1 MNLWLWIARSVAA
14 AILGLLIFTSFL
26 SFLLVSNFSGKVL
39 DVGTYTAILNEHD
52 AYNRLYDEVL
62 LEPQIRRITS
72 DLIGDIQLV
81 GQPEIVQIVRQIVP
95 PDYLQ
100 VEVEKNL
107 ASGIEYLNGERDAL
121 ELEIDLREP
130 LADVEANV
138 FEHIDRRIDELDIV
152 DIDAAQEPLDQLAE
166 VEELI
171 NAIVWDIATGKIPE
185 AIPAIGFIPEPLRA
199 NVFDSVLP
207 SILNDPRIDRRVSHG
222 LRANVT
228 TIRSEFIAGDTRR
241 FLKEVAHAGLT
252 PLVDQGIGQVSRY
265 ADDQGRLNLIAIAA
279 DNSDGVNEET
289 LRRDI
294 DGIRAQF
301 RRVVTI
307 AGDVALIVAIVGT
320 VVMFLIYLPSLINAM
335 RWPGLTLMLTGL
347 VLFVLGKIME
357 NTLPRLIN
365 ALVEEQIVRVSELPP
380 SAVTLV
386 NDLVQSLTDQL
397 FSGLANPAV
406 IILLVGALLFGGS
419 FLVHLLRPVAPWIR

>member
-1 MNLWLWIARSVAA
+1 M
-14 AILGLLIFTSFL
+14 
-26 SFLLVSNFSGKVL
+26 
-39 DVGTYTAILNEHD
+39 
-52 AYNRLYDEVL
+52 
-62 LEPQIRRITS
+62 
-72 DLIGDIQLV
+72 
-81 GQPEIVQIVRQIVP
+81 
-95 PDYLQ
+95 
-100 VEVEKNL
+100 
-107 ASGIEYLNGERDAL
+107 
-121 ELEIDLREP
+121 
-130 LADVEANV
+130 
-138 FEHIDRRIDELDIV
+138 
-152 DIDAAQEPLDQLAE
+152 
-166 VEELI
+166 
-171 NAIVWDIATGKIPE
+171 
-185 AIPAIGFIPEPLRA
+185 
-199 NVFDSVLP
+199 
-207 SILNDPRIDRRVSHG
+207 
-222 LRANVT
+222 
-228 TIRSEFIAGDTRR
+228 
-241 FLKEVAHAGLT
+241 T